1 VSAIKPTRHQRND
14 SPMTSQHPRPNT
26 NETQRW
32 DGLPEPVCQQ
42 PDKNIPKGCAMQQL
56 AGHQRPVGTS
66 NNKLTARGLP
76 EAAVSR
82 QQDARL
88 IQPDMIE
95 A

>member
-1 VSAIKPTRHQRND
+1 
-14 SPMTSQHPRPNT
+14 
-26 NETQRW
+26 
-32 DGLPEPVCQQ
+32 
-42 PDKNIPKGCAMQQL
+42 MQQL

-66 NNKLTARGLP
+66 NNKLTARVLP
-76 EAAVSR
+76 GAAVSR

>member
-1 VSAIKPTRHQRND
+1 
-14 SPMTSQHPRPNT
+14 MTSQRQNHNQA
-26 NETQRW
+26 QRW
-32 DGLPEPVCQQ
+32 GGLPEPVCQQ

>member
-1 VSAIKPTRHQRND
+1 
-14 SPMTSQHPRPNT
+14 
-26 NETQRW
+26 
-32 DGLPEPVCQQ
+32 
-42 PDKNIPKGCAMQQL
+42 MQQL

>member
-1 VSAIKPTRHQRND
+1 
-14 SPMTSQHPRPNT
+14 MTSQHPRPNY
-26 NETQRW
+26 NEAQRW

-42 PDKNIPKGCAMQQL
+42 PDKNIPKECAMQQS
-56 AGHQRPVGTS
+56 AGHQRKPVAAS
-66 NNKLTARGLP
+66 NNKLTARVLP
-76 EAAVSR
+76 GAAVSR